1 MNLLDSFVRHRGLR
15 GAHFYDEKEIQ
26 FYRWDEVEK
35 ASRMIH
41 LPDEAVDKLMD
52 LIANYDAKDEFV
64 AVRITSNG
72 LTIEVF
78 KANQLRQ

>member
-64 AVRITSNG
+64 AVRITNNG

>member
-1 MNLLDSFVRHRGLR
+1 MNLLDSFIRYRGLR

-26 FYRWDEVEK
+26 FYRWDEVER

-41 LPDEAVDKLMD
+41 IPDDAVEKLMD
-52 LIANYDAKDEFV
+52 LVANYDAKDEFI
-64 AVRITSNG
+64 AVRVGNTG

-78 KANQLRQ
+78 KANELRK

>member
-35 ASRMIH
+35 ACRTIH
-41 LPDEAVDKLMD
+41 IPDEAVDKLIN
-52 LIANYDAKDEFV
+52 LVANYDAKDEFV
-64 AVRITSNG
+64 AVRITGNG

>member
-1 MNLLDSFVRHRGLR
+1 MNLLDSFIRHRGLR
-15 GAHFYDEKEIQ
+15 GAHFYDEHEIK
-26 FYRWDEVEK
+26 FYRWNEVEN

-41 LPDEAVDKLMD
+41 LPDEAVEKLMD
-52 LIANYDAKDEFV
+52 VVANYDAKDEFV
-64 AVRITSNG
+64 AVRVGNNG

>member
-15 GAHFYDEKEIQ
+15 GAHFYDESEIQ

-41 LPDEAVDKLMD
+41 LPEEAVDKLMD
-52 LIANYDAKDEFV
+52 LVANYDAKDEFV
-64 AVRITSNG
+64 AVRVSNKG